1 MSSLFAGNKFAIN
14 KEERWPCVCFMVYI
28 VYLHALMLGK
38 FFALMSCPT
47 AETWLRFMRNYRMSG
62 FDPISYSVLIRWHMG
77 YDILRHP
84 LLAFMMWPLSQCNQ
98 LLRAMTGTDCA
109 MPLMALLLAA
119 CAFGSFLLMWRTLRR
134 VVCVPCAVATLLTLF
149 FMSFAYIML
158 TAVVADHF
166 CLSLFMLMLVLYRAG
181 VHLRDRTAFGIAE
194 AVALFVVTAG
204 ITLSNGLAVLLA
216 LLAVNGR
223 AALRPRFLCGALVL
237 PPVLMLALAV
247 GLAAGARHDSGMS
260 QTADTTQ
267 ATGTAQIVGAAPA
280 AVAVDQQFK
289 WTCHDLSR
297 TDVVAENMFGES
309 LQLHRKHVLGDVL
322 SGRPVIVRYSWG
334 VQYAVEILVVLL
346 FAAGAW
352 AGRRQRFEWLL
363 MAVFAMNV
371 ALHVVL
377 AFALNEIH
385 IMTAHWAFVIP
396 LSVGWLFCRRV
407 CMLPRPVRAAVFAV
421 IAAITV
427 CLLVYHGVLLWR
439 YLTWP
444 LCK

>member
-1 MSSLFAGNKFAIN
+1 MSSLFAGNKFAID
-14 KEERWPCVCFMVYI
+14 KEERWPCVCFAVYV

-38 FFALMSCPT
+38 FFVLMSHPT

-62 FDPISYSVLIRWHMG
+62 FDPTGYSVLMHWHTG

-84 LLAFMMWPLSQCNQ
+84 LLAFMMWPLSQCNR
-98 LLRAMTGTDCA
+98 LLHAMTGADCA

-119 CAFGSFLLMWRTLRR
+119 CAFGTFLLMWRTLRR
-134 VVCVPCAVATLLTLF
+134 VACVPCAVATLLTLF

-166 CLSLFMLMLVLYRAG
+166 CLSLFMLMLVIYRAG
-181 VHLRDRTAFGIAE
+181 VHMRDGTAFGVAE

-216 LLAVNGR
+216 VAVANGR
-223 AALRPRFLCGALVL
+223 AALRPRFLLGALVL
-237 PPVLMLALAV
+237 PSVLMLALAV
-247 GLAAGARHDSGMS
+247 GLAAGAGHDGA
-260 QTADTTQ
+260 TA
-267 ATGTAQIVGAAPA
+267 AGNTAAVVAAPPAKA
-280 AVAVDQQFK
+280 AGQAAGAVGQQFK
-289 WTCHDLSR
+289 WTCHGLSR
-297 TDVVAENMFGES
+297 ADVVAENMFGES
-309 LQLHRKHVLGDVL
+309 LQLHRRHVLGDVL

-334 VQYAVEILVVLL
+334 VQYAVEALVVLL

-352 AGRRQRFEWLL
+352 AGRRQRLEWLL
-363 MAVFAMNV
+363 MAVFAVNV
-371 ALHVVL
+371 GLHVVL

-396 LSVGWLFCRRV
+396 LSVGWLFSRRV
-407 CMLPRPVRAAVFAV
+407 PVAPRPVRVAVFAA
-421 IAAITV
+421 IAAVTV
-427 CLLVYHGVLLWR
+427 YMLVYHGVLLWR